1 MTQFFDQP
9 GQAYYEDVPPAEHT
23 IPYQEPMPPA
33 SLRLSEPATQ
43 PKPKR
48 QRMSPLTFAALLS
61 GVAGLLLAVFC
72 LWQMTALKTS
82 IPTNSASASVVAR
95 QAQQITQLRTEVAG
109 LQTTI
114 KAYASLPAQLSTA
127 QKALAKLAPYSKEC
141 SVPVT
146 TNGAAANAYFRCT
159 YSPQGS

>member
-9 GQAYYEDVPPAEHT
+9 GQAYYEDVPAADHT
-23 IPYQEPMPPA
+23 VPYQEPMPTPPA
-33 SLRLSEPATQ
+33 SLRLSEPK

-61 GVAGLLLAVFC
+61 GVAGLLLAAFC

-109 LQTTI
+109 MQTTI

-127 QKALAKLAPYSKEC
+127 QKALAKLAPYNKEC